1 MKIRTSKGDYIGAV
15 CEALDIAEDKTGNY
29 YKFSFGQWKRHH
41 FDVRTMG
48 EVKPGVASRVA
59 FALLNKGSR
68 VLGGY
73 DSKTKIRDFYFI
85 CLQDHQILKAVNRDR
100 NLSLLPLLVYVFT
113 HELVH
118 IVRFCNFFQRF
129 DITGKEREEEESRV
143 HEITFDILRDMAS
156 PKMDYILESYK
167 NFRICD
173 IVAN

>member
-15 CEALDIAEDKTGNY
+15 SEALYIAEDETGNHF
-29 YKFSFGQWKRHH
+29 KFSFGQWKRHH
-41 FDVRTMG
+41 FDVMTMG
-48 EVKPGVASRVA
+48 EVAPDVVSRVA

-68 VLGGY
+68 VIGGC
-73 DSKTKIRDFYFI
+73 DSKTKIHDFYLI
-85 CLQDHQILKAVNRDR
+85 CLQDHRILKAVNRDR

-118 IVRFCNFFQRF
+118 IVQFCNFFQRF

-143 HEITFDILRDMAS
+143 HKITFDILRDIAL
-156 PKMDYILESYK
+156 PEMDYILESYR